1 MKRPTTPPRP
11 RMAAP
16 DPMHVWTLEIKNL
29 PRDPNRKGEFVELC
43 FPLMATLEGFYVS
56 KPLNPC
62 LPYDFIIDSG
72 KRLLRVQ
79 VKGVFAKWRHA
90 YLIPARRTGGDG
102 TYRASEIDV
111 LAGLIVPLNVWYI
124 FPAPVF
130 CGRKMIAVFPDAR
143 RPSRS
148 RNEPY
153 REAWH
158 LLR

>member
-1 MKRPTTPPRP
+1 MKPPTAPPRP
-11 RMAAP
+11 RMAVP
-16 DPMHVWTLEIKNL
+16 DPNHPWILEIKNM
-29 PRDPNRKGEFVELC
+29 PRDPTRRGEFVELY
-43 FPLMATLEGFYVS
+43 FSMKAALEGFYVS
-56 KPLNPC
+56 QPLNRC
-62 LPYDFIIDSG
+62 LPYDFILDNG

-79 VKGVFAKWRHA
+79 VKGVFFKFKYTYW
-90 YLIPARRTGGDG
+90 IPAHRRGGDG
-102 TYRASEIDV
+102 TYHASEVDV

-124 FPAPVF
+124 FPAPAL
-130 CGRKMIAVFPDAR
+130 CGHKMISVYPDSR

>member
-1 MKRPTTPPRP
+1 
-11 RMAAP
+11 MAVP
-16 DPMHVWTLEIKNL
+16 DPKHPWILEIKNM
-29 PRDPNRKGEFVELC
+29 PRDPTRRGEFVELC
-43 FPLMATLEGFYVS
+43 FSMKATLEGFYVS

-62 LPYDFIIDSG
+62 LPYDFILDNG
-72 KRLLRVQ
+72 QRLLRVQ
-79 VKGVFAKWRHA
+79 VKGTFSKYQHA
-90 YLIPARRTGGDG
+90 YHIRTRRGGDG
-102 TYRASEIDV
+102 TYHASELDV
-111 LAGLIVPLNVWYI
+111 LAGFIVPLNVWYV

-130 CGRKMIAVFPDAR
+130 CGKKMMAVYPHAR